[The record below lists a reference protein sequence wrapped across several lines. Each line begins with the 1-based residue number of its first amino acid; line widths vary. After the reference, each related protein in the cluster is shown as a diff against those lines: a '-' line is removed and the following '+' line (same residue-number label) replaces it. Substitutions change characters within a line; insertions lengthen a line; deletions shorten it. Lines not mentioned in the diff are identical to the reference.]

1 MIRFSRREDY
11 AVILVHT
18 LAQNYGKGV
27 LPLSEIAK
35 KYNISLLFLRNL
47 ALELRKNNIIHAIE
61 GKNGGYY
68 LEKHPKDIKIGEI
81 LSIFPTKP
89 ILECCSVGKGRG
101 ACPKE
106 KFCEPGHIWRKL
118 NKEFL
123 DKIYQLNV
131 LEFMQYKNS

>member
-11 AVILVHT
+11 AVILVNT

-35 KYNISLLFLRNL
+35 KYKISVLFLRNL
-47 ALELRKNNIIHAIE
+47 ALELRKNGIIKAIE

-68 LEKHPKDIKIGEI
+68 LEKQPKDIKIGEV
-81 LSIFPTKP
+81 LSVFSTKP
-89 ILECCSVGKGRG
+89 VLQCCSIRKGRDK
-101 ACPKE
+101 CPKE
-106 KFCEPGHIWRKL
+106 RFCEPGHIWRKL

-123 DKIYQLNV
+123 DKIYKLNV